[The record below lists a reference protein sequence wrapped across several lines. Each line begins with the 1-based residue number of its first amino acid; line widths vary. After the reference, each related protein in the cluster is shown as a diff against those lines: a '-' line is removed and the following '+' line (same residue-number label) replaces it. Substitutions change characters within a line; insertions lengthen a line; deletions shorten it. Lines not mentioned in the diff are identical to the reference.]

1 MNSANDDHYLDS
13 EAYLIARKLRRE
25 QNENRIVRL
34 ELATPETREHPV
46 GVAILAVLGLVVG
59 CLVGSVL

>member
-1 MNSANDDHYLDS
+1 MNSANDDYYGKPH
-13 EAYLIARKLRRE
+13 AQTIAHIKV
-25 QNENRIVRL
+25 IP
-34 ELATPETREHPV
+34 AETREHPL